1 VVKKLLLLLVG
12 AIVINLLLTTVALA
26 GWTPQ
31 DIYDDFVANGKLTR
45 NYTDAELKAYLNDAS
60 LAQYSDDDF
69 KKRLDDVVKDRLARD
84 EYPFTGFQIAILVV
98 VVVAL
103 IGGGVALRRL
113 SRPHKLPPAG
123 KS

>member
-1 VVKKLLLLLVG
+1 VAKKLVLLFIG

-45 NYTDAELKAYLNDAS
+45 SYTDVELKAYLNDAS
-60 LAQYSDDDF
+60 LAQYSDDDL
-69 KKRLDDVVKDRLARD
+69 KKRLDDVVKDRLSRD
-84 EYPFTGFQIAILVV
+84 EYPFTGFQIAILAV

-103 IGGGVALRRL
+103 IGGGVALRKL
-113 SRPHKLPPAG
+113 SRPHKPAE
-123 KS
+123 KN

>member
-1 VVKKLLLLLVG
+1 MVKKLVLLFIG

-45 NYTDAELKAYLNDAS
+45 SYTDAELNAYLNDAT
-60 LAQYSDDDF
+60 LAQYSDGDF
-69 KKRLDDVVKDRLARD
+69 KKRLDDVVKDRLSRD

-103 IGGGVALRRL
+103 VGGGVALRKL
-113 SRPHKLPPAG
+113 SRPNKPAE
-123 KS
+123 KN

>member
-1 VVKKLLLLLVG
+1 VVKRLLIVIIG
-12 AIVINLLLTTVALA
+12 AIVLTLLVQTVALA

-31 DIYDDFVANGKLTR
+31 DIYDDFATNGKLTR
-45 NYTDAELKAYLNDAS
+45 AYTDAELQAYLNDS
-60 LAQYSDDDF
+60 TLAQYGDNDI
-69 KKRLDDVVKDRLARD
+69 KKRLDDVVKDRLSRQ

-103 IGGGVALRRL
+103 VGGGFALRQL
-113 SRPHKLPPAG
+113 SRPKKPAQ